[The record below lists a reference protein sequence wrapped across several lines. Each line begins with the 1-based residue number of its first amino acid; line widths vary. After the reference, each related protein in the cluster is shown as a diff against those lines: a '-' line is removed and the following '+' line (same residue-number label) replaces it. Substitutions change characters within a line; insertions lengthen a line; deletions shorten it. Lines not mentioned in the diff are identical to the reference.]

1 MPRIPDYTAAGT
13 TVPRTATPR
22 FPADRSER
30 IVAEGREALVGAV
43 GAAVERAVD
52 HDDKLRYASARG
64 ALLREQIAARKE
76 LEGDANYQTYESRFV
91 ERTAKARTAAA
102 ANIRGARSRELFEID
117 AQADIDRGLE
127 QIRGLARAREVDEGI
142 ATMNNDLESNR
153 TAALESSDPIERGA
167 LVQASLDS
175 IDGTFKK
182 GYIKETEAG
191 ALREKFKANYGEA
204 FVGIQTPAERIKL
217 LEKPDDNVAK
227 FIAPD
232 RRKVLLEAAKKDNDE
247 VRIRGESQ
255 AYFDGY
261 IEKYGGDFNAA
272 IKAARTDLKKD
283 PLVRDATESRLA
295 EEQQRTKARQV
306 ETRENA
312 YNNAV
317 EKIDSGVAFAD
328 LNLTN
333 IPGPQ
338 QASLRRYAEGG
349 GKNARLESDRDTT
362 NELEKL
368 FADAQLTDAGAKAF
382 AQFEV
387 DTVQDKLTD
396 KDRALWRQRV
406 TDVRSGKLGGKDV
419 GLQTILQ
426 QREAAIKELQKAGEL
441 KTPADINF
449 FNAQLDS
456 RLKGFAED
464 NKGTPPG
471 LEEARKII
479 NSMKAGVIIKEPWW
493 KPDTQKPAYKIT
505 SKDVDVPEMYRRL
518 IIEDLQSVGQ
528 PVTKE
533 AIESRYQKLTAKPV
547 KKVDPN
553 ASTTPMSDT
562 LRRLEAQ
569 KRAEDAAKKP
579 APKATP

>member
-1 MPRIPDYTAAGT
+1 MPRIPDYNAAGT

-167 LVQASLDS
+167 LVKASLDS

-182 GYIKETEAG
+182 GFIKEAEAG
-191 ALREKFKANYGEA
+191 ALRDKFKSNYGEA

-255 AYFDGY
+255 AFFDGY
-261 IEKYGGDFNAA
+261 IEKYGSDFNAA
-272 IKAARTDLKKD
+272 IKAARSDLKSD
-283 PLVRDATESRLA
+283 PAVRDATDQRLREEEFRVLRFAA
-295 EEQQRTKARQV
+295 EDQNDAVGEAQAAIDGGTK
-306 ETRENA
+306 
-312 YNNAV
+312 
-317 EKIDSGVAFAD
+317 FAD
-328 LNLTN
+328 LPKSLMDRLK
-333 IPGPQ
+333 PGQ
-338 QASLRRYAEGG
+338 RNVVRTYAARGG
-349 GKNARLESDRDTT
+349 GIVTDQDTYISLLDQAYSQDKNVQR
-362 NELEKL
+362 K
-368 FADAQLTDAGAKAF
+368 FADLPIKANYSDKVSQ
-382 AQFEV
+382 ADQ
-387 DTVQDKLTD
+387 DTLRKLQVQI
-396 KDRALWRQRV
+396 
-406 TDVRSGKLGGKDV
+406 RSGKLDGESTGYVSITQARDE
-419 GLQTILQ
+419 TITDLY
-426 QREAAIKELQKAGEL
+426 A
-441 KTPADINF
+441 KTPAQRKQNAAEIDRFKREFERRQTALRVKNNRAIDI
-449 FNAQLDS
+449 D
-456 RLKGFAED
+456 
-464 NKGTPPG
+464 
-471 LEEARKII
+471 EARAII
-479 NSMKAGVIIKEPWW
+479 EIMTAEVVTKESFFG
-493 KPDTQKPAYKIT
+493 DTKKRAYQLT
-505 SKDVDVPEMYRRL
+505 DEDVDVPATHRDA
-518 IIEDLQSVGQ
+518 IIQVLRERGK
-528 PVTKE
+528 PVTSE
-533 AIESRYQKLTAKPV
+533 AI
-547 KKVDPN
+547 
-553 ASTTPMSDT
+553 
-562 LRRLEAQ
+562 
-569 KRAEDAAKKP
+569 RAEYEQDRSTMFETP
-579 APKATP
+579 APKQ